1 MERLTCAQ
9 AKHMDM
15 VDYLATL
22 GHHPVPKYSRHP
34 NYWYLSPLRNERTPS
49 FKVNRKLNVWYD
61 HGTGEGGNL
70 IDFGIRYHRC
80 TVTELLRIL
89 EGYSPSLSFHQ
100 PTPQNPPGQSS
111 SIAGEK
117 KKDDFSRIVILA
129 VRPLEDKTLLS
140 HLQSRNIPTGI
151 AQKYCSEIDFTLYG
165 KQHTVIGFKN
175 DAEGYELRSQ
185 FFKGASA
192 PKGITHIKSDTPQP
206 GINVLEGFTDFL
218 SLLTL
223 QSDGQQPMDYLVLN
237 SLSFVNKSID
247 LLKSYEDIFLFLDRN
262 APGIKATA
270 ALKAQLPQARD
281 ASILYRDHEDL
292 NDYLNQKPPIRTQA
306 ENQPRKKRRPRL

>member
-1 MERLTCAQ
+1 
-9 AKHMDM
+9 MDM

-34 NYWYLSPLRNERTPS
+34 NYWYISPLRNERTPS

-89 EGYSPSLSFHQ
+89 EGQIPWLSFHQ
-100 PTPQNPPGQSS
+100 PIPQGPQNPPGHSS

-117 KKDDFSRIVILA
+117 KKDDFSQIVILA
-129 VRPLEDKTLLS
+129 VRPLEDKALLS
-140 HLQSRNIPTGI
+140 YLQSRNIPIRT
-151 AQKYCSEIDFTLYG
+151 AQKYCCEIDFTLYR
-165 KQHTVIGFKN
+165 KTHTVIGFKN
-175 DAEGYELRSQ
+175 NSGGYELRSR

-192 PKGITHIKSDTPQP
+192 PKDITHIKSDTPQP
-206 GINVLEGFTDFL
+206 GIHVLEGFTDFL

-223 QSDGQQPMDYLVLN
+223 QNDGQVQTDYLVLN
-237 SLSFVNKSID
+237 SLSFVNKSIE
-247 LLKSYEDIFLFLDRN
+247 LLKPYNDIFLFLDRN
-262 APGIKATA
+262 TAGIKATA
-270 ALKAQLPQARD
+270 ALKAQLPQACD
-281 ASILYRDHEDL
+281 ASILYKDYEDL
-292 NDYLNQKPPIRTQA
+292 NDYLNQKPAIRTQA
-306 ENQPRKKRRPRL
+306 ENQPGKKRRPRL